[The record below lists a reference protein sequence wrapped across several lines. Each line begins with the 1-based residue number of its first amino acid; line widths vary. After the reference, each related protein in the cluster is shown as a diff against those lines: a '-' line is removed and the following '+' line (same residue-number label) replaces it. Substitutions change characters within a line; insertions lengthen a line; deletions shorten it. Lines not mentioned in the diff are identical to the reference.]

1 MRVLIGLA
9 CALALTA
16 AAAPSLA
23 QLPAMRDRP
32 LSAAERGRLTE
43 LEGQLQRISAQ
54 RNTSAAAVRSIAR
67 KLGARLTT
75 SSTDEILKL
84 VDEKAGELSAAKS
97 RIAELEGE
105 LDSLD
110 SMRLARAVQPLLQ
123 AAQTAIEE
131 GELEIA
137 EAKLAEAASQF
148 GTARETLQGRVADL
162 SMREAEI
169 LSQQAQ
175 VRRAGFDYIGA
186 AELYGRAAEL
196 AVGDALK
203 RLNFYVWQAENL
215 QSEGVNAVDMPRLE
229 EAIAVFRDKALPLTT
244 TDDMARYRGARE
256 MYVSALAARAALA
269 PTIGRHQEI
278 IALRQEVLAS
288 VDRAVE
294 PEEWARQRALVANAE
309 GQLGKEIADRAA
321 VVRAIEGYAE
331 AEPLMTDPSTRL
343 RMLHSWANALQH
355 LGATYGEH
363 DQTLAA
369 IDLFK
374 RAVAEAPQEETF
386 VRAYLLDGLAAAETG
401 AAMHAGDAEMMD
413 QAAEHSRESLALVT
427 REESAMS
434 RAGFS
439 LTLARALGY
448 SARLKGEAGAPH
460 LVEARA
466 ALAEAGEVF
475 NRDQAPVD
483 WIWVELEQASL
494 DMTEA
499 RIGGDPAAAEAAEA
513 RYRAIQ
519 AGGARELM
527 PATWVDAK
535 VGEAYALQFQ
545 AEQAQGK
552 RRHELLTRAQAA
564 WTEALAVAAEL
575 GTTTAAYAADAAVTT
590 RMLAES

>member
-16 AAAPSLA
+16 TATPTLA

-162 SMREAEI
+162 SKREAEI
-169 LSQQAQ
+169 LGQQAQ
-175 VRRAGFDYIGA
+175 VRRAGFDYLGAADLYGKA
-186 AELYGRAAEL
+186 AELET
-196 AVGDALK
+196 GDANT
-203 RLNFYVWQAENL
+203 RLYFYIHQAENL
-215 QSEGVNAVDMPRLE
+215 SFHGVHAVDLTALDRALAVVRDQ
-229 EAIAVFRDKALPLTT
+229 AIPLTT
-244 TDDMARYRGARE
+244 TADMARYRGARE
-256 MYVSALAARAALA
+256 FYG
-269 PTIGRHQEI
+269 TIMGNRLMLDPSRQRHQELI
-278 IALRQEVLAS
+278 ELRREILAS
-288 VDRAVE
+288 VDRATE

-309 GQLGKEIADRAA
+309 GQLGQEMADRSA
-321 VVRAIEGYAE
+321 VVRAIQGYAE
-331 AEPLMTDPSTRL
+331 AEPLMTDPQARL
-343 RMLHSWANALQH
+343 RMMHAWANALKH
-355 LGATYGEH
+355 LGSTYGEH
-363 DQTLAA
+363 DQTLGA

-374 RAVAEAPQEETF
+374 RAVAEAPQEDTF

-545 AEQAQGK
+545 AEQAQGE

-564 WTEALAVAAEL
+564 WAEAIAVAGEL
-575 GTTTAAYAADAAVTT
+575 GTTTDTYAADAAVTA